1 MKPRVKSQNT
11 RREIMSPRKWSGQEG
26 ENSIV
31 IFRFI
36 EVSKVDRCAG
46 YGFLLVSP
54 TQEGYTGGL
63 ASLATKAAL
72 ATWLSSFPREKE
84 RRILLSFHA
93 RCLTLIF
100 LFLFLVKDKIFFSR
114 RYPSCYRSL
123 NTVYIDS
130 ISIKWYVFYE
140 NTKRRL
146 HKWHYKCI
154 LINSDL
160 FFYSDNSSILFC

>member
-1 MKPRVKSQNT
+1 MVFSWSLRH
-11 RREIMSPRKWSGQEG
+11 RR
-26 ENSIV
+26 
-31 IFRFI
+31 
-36 EVSKVDRCAG
+36 A
-46 YGFLLVSP
+46 
-54 TQEGYTGGL
+54 TQEGWL

-114 RYPSCYRSL
+114 RYPSCYRSS
-123 NTVYIDS
+123 NTVNAEYVDS
-130 ISIKWYVFYE
+130 ISIKRYVFYE

-146 HKWHYKCI
+146 RKWHYKYDAFLSI
-154 LINSDL
+154 LI
-160 FFYSDNSSILFC
+160 YSFTLIIALYYFA

>member
-1 MKPRVKSQNT
+1 
-11 RREIMSPRKWSGQEG
+11 MSPRKWSGQEG

-63 ASLATKAAL
+63 VGIPCNEGGASDLAFFFLEGEREKDPAASLI
-72 ATWLSSFPREKE
+72 SPCN
-84 RRILLSFHA
+84 A

-100 LFLFLVKDKIFFSR
+100 LFLFLVWDKIFFSR
-114 RYPSCYRSL
+114 RYHHAHRSL
-123 NTVYIDS
+123 NTANMANMS
-130 ISIKWYVFYE
+130 IRYRLNDIVFYE
-140 NTKRRL
+140 NTKKIGKSVKNERRIF
-146 HKWHYKCI
+146 I
-154 LINSDL
+154 LR
-160 FFYSDNSSILFC
+160 YSIVI

>member
-1 MKPRVKSQNT
+1 
-11 RREIMSPRKWSGQEG
+11 MSPRKWSGQEG

-123 NTVYIDS
+123 NTVNMS
-130 ISIKWYVFYE
+130 IRYRLNDTFSMK
-140 NTKRRL
+140 TRRGDCVSDIINAFL
-146 HKWHYKCI
+146 SI
-154 LINSDL
+154 LI
-160 FFYSDNSSILFC
+160 YSFTLIIALYYFA